1 LAHRL
6 GQPCECQVLEI
17 NTTKLRLRYTG
28 GAFSAES
35 LSIAGDGG
43 GDAWQPGSAGRGNL
57 NGTFTSKDC
66 GGLNPL
72 TVERCINKWQGMM
85 QPGLLTRDFG
95 VLIDDTRSFLLD
107 GDRDWPPFGWR
118 KRRRNWTNYT
128 DHTFFGHG
136 RNYKEAMR
144 EFILLS
150 GQVQL
155 MPYRHHGFIF
165 SDHQSSLFML
175 KDIEAMVTNFSAN
188 DLPLNYLVLDENW
201 HYMGQSPSAGQCSVP
216 SPGLPAE
223 YQCGSGFGGFTWDRT
238 QVPDPAAFQRWI
250 HARNLS
256 LMLNVHD
263 QCGYDACQ
271 RGYAEARAAVPRM
284 ARLAA
289 NATVPCEFENAAL
302 QAAWFEHNLESGEN
316 AGVDSWWTDL
326 GDMST
331 YGNYSAN
338 GAYTWAPGTYENWR
352 CLDDMPGTGTVE
364 PGINAT
370 VTRDVSTAS
379 TLWSAYV
386 KNSRQL
392 KRGTRGLTLGVYGGL
407 GHHRLPMV
415 GSGDTY
421 VTHAPSLLYTRVITD
436 SSSPSSGCRRGQ
448 QSLTRST

>member
-1 LAHRL
+1 MHGPTCIFRANL
-6 GQPCECQVLEI
+6 PSV
-17 NTTKLRLRYTG
+17 
-28 GAFSAES
+28 S
-35 LSIAGDGG
+35 L
-43 GDAWQPGSAGRGNL
+43 
-57 NGTFTSKDC
+57 
-66 GGLNPL
+66 
-72 TVERCINKWQGMM
+72 
-85 QPGLLTRDFG
+85 
-95 VLIDDTRSFLLD
+95 
-107 GDRDWPPFGWR
+107 
-118 KRRRNWTNYT
+118 
-128 DHTFFGHG
+128 
-136 RNYKEAMR
+136 
-144 EFILLS
+144 
-150 GQVQL
+150 
-155 MPYRHHGFIF
+155 
-165 SDHQSSLFML
+165 
-175 KDIEAMVTNFSAN
+175 
-188 DLPLNYLVLDENW
+188 
-201 HYMGQSPSAGQCSVP
+201 
-216 SPGLPAE
+216 
-223 YQCGSGFGGFTWDRT
+223 
-238 QVPDPAAFQRWI
+238 QVPDPAAFQRWV

-352 CLDDMPGTGTVE
+352 CLDDTPGTGTVE
-364 PGINAT
+364 PGVNAT

-421 VTHAPSLLYTRVITD
+421 ATHAPSLLYTRVITD
-436 SSSPSSGCRRGQ
+436 SSSPSAGCRRGQ